1 MDEPN
6 IRAIN
11 YLIGA
16 RPSGEVN
23 MLLHYAGE
31 ETQIADPWYTEDF
44 DTAYTEIYRGCQA
57 LLAFLQRRYQFNEE
71 APTI

>member
-1 MDEPN
+1 
-6 IRAIN
+6 
-11 YLIGA
+11 
-16 RPSGEVN
+16 

>member
-1 MDEPN
+1 MKPN
-6 IRAIN
+6 LRAIN

-23 MLLHYAGE
+23 MLLKLHGE

-44 DTAYTEIYRGCQA
+44 DTA
-57 LLAFLQRRYQFNEE
+57 FF
-71 APTI
+71 